1 MTHLS
6 TATFHLIWANVIKSG
21 TAHLTPGL
29 ATGVL
34 LPALVVKSRTT
45 CTRWKVDS
53 LSSRKRGNSLSLSAA
68 GRVLVCASDD
78 RTCAQ
83 LKEYIT
89 IGAEAYLTRL
99 YHKTFGLEKEA
110 SGTCLKNRREAKGH
124 DKNGREP
131 PAKKAKTEAS
141 KPKKRKKKAELTL
154 TQMLSKEEQENIKV
168 EEEEEEEDSRGLS
181 SSQESNGERSED
193 LQLELSSSDAYYGI
207 LKEPLTVIHPLNGC
221 GDPYALTSV
230 LHEVEPRYVVLYDAE
245 LTFVRQLEIYKASR
259 PGKPLR

>member
-1 MTHLS
+1 MTCFQAVSVGTLLS
-6 TATFHLIWANVIKSG
+6 
-21 TAHLTPGL
+21 
-29 ATGVL
+29 
-34 LPALVVKSRTT
+34 
-45 CTRWKVDS
+45 
-53 LSSRKRGNSLSLSAA
+53 SAA

-83 LKEYIT
+83 LKAYVT
-89 IGAEAYLTRL
+89 LGAEAYLTKL
-99 YHKTFGLEKEA
+99 YHKTFGLDKEA
-110 SGTCLKNRREAKGH
+110 SGACRKNRRGAKGH

-131 PAKKAKTEAS
+131 PAKKAKTEAAE
-141 KPKKRKKKAELTL
+141 PKKRKKEAELTL
-154 TQMLSKEEQENIKV
+154 TQMLSREEQANIKV
-168 EEEEEEEDSRGLS
+168 KEEEEEEEDSQGLS
-181 SSQESNGERSED
+181 SGQESNGERSED